1 MEKYL
6 DITKPHCSKNI
17 FPLLWHSV
25 ISRFHCI
32 FPQAGL
38 EKGEGV
44 TSRFNTRHF
53 DTMIRTQAVKLHKNF
68 DHFKYS
74 FYVSKQ
80 WQIQER
86 GLPPLF
92 LVPAE
97 AWRAEKFFCLRLAP
111 PLSQGLDAPPPPPPP
126 KVWIRHWQENDLAQ
140 YSSFHK
146 PRMWNNL
153 QVNSINLYQNNFV
166 LKRLVTREGSMDTQG

>member
-80 WQIQER
+80 WQIQES
-86 GLPPLF
+86 GLPTPFLGPSWGLKGWKIFLF
-92 LVPAE
+92 
-97 AWRAEKFFCLRLAP
+97 KTGP
-111 PLSQGLDAPPPPPPP
+111 PLSQGLDAPPPPLISGSATG
-126 KVWIRHWQENDLAQ
+126 KKMIWLNILHSISQECETI
-140 YSSFHK
+140 YKS
-146 PRMWNNL
+146 
-153 QVNSINLYQNNFV
+153 
-166 LKRLVTREGSMDTQG
+166 TQ